1 MSRRAGRP
9 LYDLAHLMP
18 DAHRGVF
25 VLCFPSAER
34 LFPGASNTRAG
45 CSRKRKD
52 TVYENRRNLNFE
64 YKAGK
69 LPDVDYASLRSSLQ
83 DDTTLLAEITR
94 MEKRPARAIRSPR
107 L

>member
-1 MSRRAGRP
+1 
-9 LYDLAHLMP
+9 MP

-25 VLCFPSAER
+25 VSRFPSAEE
-34 LFPGASNTRAG
+34 LFPGAPNMRAG
-45 CSRKRKD
+45 CSRQRQD

-69 LPDVDYASLRSSLQ
+69 LPDIDYVSLRSSLQ